1 MFRARTPPAA
11 NQGNDVSDIFDE
23 VNEDLRAERARRM
36 LRRYGA
42 LLAGMAVLA
51 VLGAGAWQAWQYY
64 QSRQTDREA
73 QAYLA
78 AMRIAD
84 APDATRRQAAI
95 PALENIVAHG
105 NPGYRTLARLRE
117 AALKANAGDGA
128 GAAAL
133 WNAVAADPSAD
144 PLLRGLASLQWATHQ
159 IDGGD
164 PAAVAARLA
173 PLAAPNN
180 PWHPLAEEAQGL
192 LAMRQ
197 GNNAAARA
205 IFTRLAKDVTAP
217 DGVRGRAGG
226 LASRLGAQAGG

>member
-1 MFRARTPPAA
+1 M
-11 NQGNDVSDIFDE
+11 SDIFDE
-23 VNEDLRAERARRM
+23 INEDLRADRTQRL

-51 VLGAGAWQAWQYY
+51 IAGAGAWQAWQYY

-78 AMRIAD
+78 AMRSAD
-84 APDATRRQAAI
+84 APDPALRQAAL
-95 PALENIVAHG
+95 PALENLASNG
-105 NPGYRTLARLRE
+105 NPGYRTVARLRE
-117 AALKANAGDGA
+117 AALDANAGEAAAA
-128 GAAAL
+128 GAL
-133 WNAVAADPSAD
+133 WNAVAADPAAD
-144 PLLRGLASLQWATHQ
+144 PLLRGLANLQWATHQ

-164 PAAVAARLA
+164 PAIVAARLA

-180 PWHPLAEEAQGL
+180 PWHALAQEAQGL

-197 GNNAAARA
+197 GNTAAAGD
-205 IFTRLAKDVTAP
+205 IFKRLANDATAP

-226 LASRLGAQAGG
+226 LASRLGIQVGG